1 MSVPVSPLF
10 SVTKRPVATNKP
22 KLTSDALTP
31 STKSQEVPH
40 SGHQSEQSQHY
51 HAKIVGTNTERAVS
65 KLNPAAE
72 QTAHRMFPGLAN

>member
-10 SVTKRPVATNKP
+10 SVTKRPVATNRP

-31 STKSQEVPH
+31 STRSQEVPH
-40 SGHQSEQSQHY
+40 SGHQAERSQHY
-51 HAKIVGTNTERAVS
+51 HARVVGGDGQRAVS
-65 KLNPAAE
+65 QLNPSAE